1 MVEIYDE
8 DGGLTGGGGV
18 LPTNYSAVPTTKND
32 RLSAALS
39 SAVAAQRTNTNN
51 RTPVVPAGSTCSYFF
66 SVSLWKRKC

>member
-8 DGGLTGGGGV
+8 DGGLTGGGV
-18 LPTNYSAVPTTKND
+18 LPTNHSAVPTTKND

-51 RTPVVPAGSTCSYFF
+51 RTVVPAGSTCSYFF
-66 SVSLWKRKC
+66 SVSLWKGKG